1 MRGTLGLQIERD
13 LHEGFPSQSRWRSGR
28 EDLLEAVRKALQL
41 GLDVLLFERDKD
53 KALTGMVTGRKALRL
68 VAHRA
73 KQISVYVRYEPLT
86 KEEKPS
92 DPPRRYSRCCSGQ
105 SVRRPS
111 AWTTA
116 SSKSWPAAPTADAGE
131 SSAYLLGVD
140 LSGGGQR
147 ILEFVYNDGSIRGR
161 WGRAW

>member
-86 KEEKPS
+86 KEETF
-92 DPPRRYSRCCSGQ
+92 
-105 SVRRPS
+105 RPS
-111 AWTTA
+111 KTVFKVLQWAVSKKAFSLDPA
-116 SSKSWPAAPTADAGE
+116 SSKSWPAAPTADAGRAAPTCWE
-131 SSAYLLGVD
+131 LTFPVAVSGSLSS
-140 LSGGGQR
+140 STTT
-147 ILEFVYNDGSIRGR
+147 GSIRGR